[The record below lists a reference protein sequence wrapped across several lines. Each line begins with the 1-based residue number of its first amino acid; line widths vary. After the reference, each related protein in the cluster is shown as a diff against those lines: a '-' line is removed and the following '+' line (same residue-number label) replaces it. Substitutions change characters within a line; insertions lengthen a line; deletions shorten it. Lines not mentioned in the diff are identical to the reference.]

1 MERQNFGGLRGLA
14 SAICHLLLLPP
25 VPSQARVASL
35 ALRLQLCLCRTHR
48 PRLRLTCSSPTTLA
62 MPVDSASLEA
72 KIRECWPDATHVVR
86 LKQVGGQRDSR
97 TDSPALFLVPSLH
110 SKSST
115 SAVRIAAFGGRDGR
129 DGRIDSLDLSQVA
142 AAPFVPPSLQPT
154 DPLADLLLTSLLP
167 CADVPT
173 SLPVLRSHHRL
184 TILFGQDDP

>member
-1 MERQNFGGLRGLA
+1 
-14 SAICHLLLLPP
+14 
-25 VPSQARVASL
+25 
-35 ALRLQLCLCRTHR
+35 
-48 PRLRLTCSSPTTLA
+48 

-97 TDSPALFLVPSLH
+97 TDSPALFLVPSHH

-167 CADVPT
+167 CADVPPHYQSYAVIIVSPSFSGKT
-173 SLPVLRSHHRL
+173 TLKKHREGASTDRFFSRSFLAAGR
-184 TILFGQDDP
+184 I